1 MRNAGQSGIGDEWL
15 WGWKDRIGLE
25 MDRDPRSYNVR
36 AVERAVR
43 ILSAFDGEHE
53 QGVSDIAQTTGLP
66 KATAHRI
73 IMTLFN
79 TGFLERTSDGEKF
92 RLGLPLVGLGLG
104 ALRRL
109 DVRRAARPYMQRL
122 VDDLQ
127 EICTLGVFDRGQVLY
142 VEVVHSPHSLTIAA
156 RVGRHL
162 PAHCTASG
170 KVLLAFLPAEV
181 AEPVLRSSLET
192 YTEKTITS
200 PERLWE
206 ELEAVRQRGY
216 AIADEELEVG
226 VWAISAPIRDIDR
239 NVIAAMSVPFPTNR
253 LDPERIPEI
262 TKALLEAANAVSADA

>member
-1 MRNAGQSGIGDEWL
+1 
-15 WGWKDRIGLE
+15 

-36 AVERAVR
+36 AVERAVQ
-43 ILSAFDGEHE
+43 ILSAFDGEHAE

-79 TGFLERTSDGEKF
+79 TGFLERISGGEKF

-109 DVRRAARPYMQRL
+109 DVRRAAQPYMQRL
-122 VDDLQ
+122 VDEFE
-127 EICTLGVFDRGQVLY
+127 EICTLGVFDRGRVLY

-170 KVLLAFLPAEV
+170 KVLLAFLPPEV
-181 AEPVLRSSLET
+181 VEPVLRSPLEV

-200 PERLWE
+200 PDRLCE

-216 AIADEELEVG
+216 AVADEELEVG

-239 NVIAAMSVPFPTNR
+239 NVIAAMSIPFPTNR

-262 TKALLEAANAVSADA
+262 AQALLEAANAISANA

>member
-1 MRNAGQSGIGDEWL
+1 
-15 WGWKDRIGLE
+15 
-25 MDRDPRSYNVR
+25 
-36 AVERAVR
+36 VERAVQ
-43 ILSAFDGEHE
+43 ILSAFDGAHAE
-53 QGVSDIAQTTGLP
+53 QGVSEIAQTTGLP

-104 ALRRL
+104 ALRRI
-109 DVRRAARPYMQRL
+109 DVRRAAQPYMQRL

-170 KVLLAFLPAEV
+170 KVLLAFLSPEV
-181 AEPVLRSSLET
+181 AESVLSAPLAA

-200 PERLWE
+200 PDRLRK
-206 ELEAVRQRGY
+206 ELQAVRLRGY
-216 AIADEELEVG
+216 AIADEEFEEG
-226 VWAISAPIRDIDR
+226 IWAISAPIRDINR
-239 NVIAAMSVPFPTNR
+239 NVIAAMSIPYPTNR
-253 LDPERIPEI
+253 LNPNRIPEI
-262 TKALLEAANAVSADA
+262 AQALLEAANAVSANA